1 MPVRSLAAAWILLAA
16 AAAAPATAQVVD
28 APHWLAAATGSQS
41 CDRHAGEPQRV
52 VNC

>member
-1 MPVRSLAAAWILLAA
+1 MLVRSLAAVWLFLAA

-28 APHWLAAATGSQS
+28 EPHWLAPVGGSQS
-41 CDRHAGEPQRV
+41 CDRHAGEPQQA